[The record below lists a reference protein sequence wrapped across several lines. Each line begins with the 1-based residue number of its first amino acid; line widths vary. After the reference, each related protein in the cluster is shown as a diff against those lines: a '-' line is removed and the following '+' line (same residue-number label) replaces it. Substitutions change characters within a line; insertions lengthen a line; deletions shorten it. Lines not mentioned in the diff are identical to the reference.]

1 MADAKRNYKVLE
13 YDDEKQGL
21 APMAVGAE
29 AAGKGGHSTG
39 CVFGAVI
46 ITILLCLLV
55 LGGSTQTDLLSQI
68 GVCEPIDEICETPAC
83 VELASELLTNM
94 NTTVDPCVD
103 FFEYTCGGWIQKN
116 PLPDDKTRISTFDQL
131 ADAGKTILKRELE
144 SNTASGTVQ
153 KAVRYYAACMDT
165 DAIDSAGAAPL
176 DELLADV
183 GLTLAE
189 VPLTAMS
196 AVPYS
201 LARLHNR
208 GGSALLDLYVS
219 GDDHDSTSNAVFVSQ
234 GGLSLPS
241 RDYYIDKDIETDP
254 TLQALVNH
262 IANANHLAD
271 PATVPSAAAY
281 FPQAAAIVALESSLA
296 TAQLSRVAM
305 RDPEVLR
312 EPSPFLSHF
321 YKCYTETHKI
331 NKTCSGQ
338 T

>member
-1 MADAKRNYKVLE
+1 MQKSTKKSLSSILLTEKVRDPKKHEYSPAPVLDA
-13 YDDEKQGL
+13 G
-21 APMAVGAE
+21 
-29 AAGKGGHSTG
+29 GKPSTWFPPGGH
-39 CVFGAVI
+39 VEP
-46 ITILLCLLV
+46 
-55 LGGSTQTDLLSQI
+55 LS
-68 GVCEPIDEICETPAC
+68 GPA
-83 VELASELLTNM
+83 
-94 NTTVDPCVD
+94 
-103 FFEYTCGGWIQKN
+103 
-116 PLPDDKTRISTFDQL
+116 
-131 ADAGKTILKRELE
+131 
-144 SNTASGTVQ
+144 
-153 KAVRYYAACMDT
+153 
-165 DAIDSAGAAPL
+165 
-176 DELLADV
+176 
-183 GLTLAE
+183 
-189 VPLTAMS
+189 
-196 AVPYS
+196 
-201 LARLHNR
+201 